1 MGTIFPFLFGFAI
14 VIAGCIVMMIVDHI
28 TKKR

>member
-1 MGTIFPFLFGFAI
+1 MGTIFP
-14 VIAGCIVMMIVDHI
+14 VIISFTFVIGLTIIMMIVDHI

>member
-1 MGTIFPFLFGFAI
+1 MGTIFPVMISFTI
-14 VIAGCIVMMIVDHI
+14 VIGLSIIVMIVDHI

>member
-1 MGTIFPFLFGFAI
+1 MGTIFPVMISFTI
-14 VIAGCIVMMIVDHI
+14 VVGLSIIVMIIDHI

>member
-1 MGTIFPFLFGFAI
+1 MGTIYPVIISFTFVI
-14 VIAGCIVMMIVDHI
+14 VLTIIIMVVDHI